1 MPTDLYGQA
10 FREFFSRLL
19 QKEGVISL
27 DPDDPGNWTGGRVGK
42 GVLKGTKY
50 GISAAAFPDLEI
62 QGLSLEAAR
71 SLYYKHYWKA
81 PGFGWLPS
89 SLSVRVADVGVT
101 SGPHTA
107 IKMLQRAV
115 NAVCTGEIPARRLAP
130 WRQKVVRLLGG
141 KTLLVDGV
149 LGPLTAN
156 VIKECP
162 HLTALLVAFQGEAY
176 LHYRRLNPLYIPGW
190 LERLGS

>member
-1 MPTDLYGQA
+1 MSTGLYGQE
-10 FREFFSRLL
+10 FSEFFSRVM
-19 QKEGVISL
+19 QKEGTLSM
-27 DPDDPGNWTGGRVGK
+27 DPDDSGNWTGGKVGK
-42 GVLKGTKY
+42 GTLEGTKY
-50 GISAAAFPDLEI
+50 GISAAMFPHI
-62 QGLSLEAAR
+62 QIWSLTVEQAR
-71 SLYYKHYWKA
+71 LIYYERYWQA
-81 PGFGWLPS
+81 PGFWRLRVP
-89 SLSVRVADVGVT
+89 LSIRVADVGVT
-101 SGPHTA
+101 SGQHTA

-141 KTLLVDGV
+141 GTLRVDGV
-149 LGPLTAN
+149 LGPLTAS
-156 VIKECP
+156 VIAECP